1 MSKRRQK
8 FKKYIELNEYENTIY
23 QHLWDTAKAILRGT
37 FISLNL
43 YFRKASNLNSYLN
56 NLEKQKQNKPK
67 ASHQPCLVPFNM
79 DICQK

>member
-1 MSKRRQK
+1 MGQRGSLRGN
-8 FKKYIELNEYENTIY
+8 KKYTELNENKNTIY

-43 YFRKASNLNSYLN
+43 YIRKASNLNSYLK

-67 ASHQPCLVPFNM
+67 AKQVTSHA
-79 DICQK
+79 